1 MTINSNLKSKIIYLL
16 VSIIL
21 ALSTSVYANQK
32 QENGISYEYS
42 CTKNY
47 PVCGFM
53 PINVGL
59 SGWDLKFV
67 ESSKPNQLIKMFQ
80 NALIFSIDSEE
91 KQSSFSFENL
101 KKFNIEELKK
111 PIKNYGPSNFS
122 IIEIANDYLIF
133 KYRFITENNA
143 FRHRIQKIIF
153 KNSILATITFDTNF
167 PDMDNNYIYILR
179 SFDII
184 TPTIQKFDSGDKASK
199 VLIPSIGIYSIPIA
213 SLNLPFDIQNKMG
226 IVPDQGDLILGA
238 IKKNATINNDLFSGD
253 IIQSVKGENRS
264 REFSFIDANNDTINN
279 QADVKFFR
287 NRKEMSASNVQLF
300 LADENYLKN
309 ETNYQLDLG
318 QVLDFDMIKNQ
329 FDVKNQNHL
338 KIFPNNFLCNLV
350 LNVDGTE
357 VDTSKRLAPFVTE
370 AERRHLSVNDC
381 RTTLGFISK
390 DNNDLTGMFADNGNK
405 TIDSEYSKISV
416 SSENADTVNLKI
428 AELKAQIEVLNSI
441 IAEQTKLKDE
451 TNDLSSSYFEK
462 SIQSARGQLVK
473 LEKKYSV
480 FDQSFSNYLT
490 SIKPNDA
497 KNYLTARK
505 ASEIYP
511 KIPYYIP
518 GTPEVGEFWIEP
530 FVSDIGELRYNF
542 KFVDPKDPIEKVRAQ
557 ISMSQTQLEEM
568 KKALFKLYNWSE
580 LAHQNRLRKAFEKRV
595 SCFPET
601 DCVPD
606 QDSSDGKT
614 STEVRFIIYED
625 GSTGGRIQRNKG
637 KFNEGYNFSI
647 DSALLLQAC
656 ISHIMNYSKQEFEA
670 GKQNSKNLDAM
681 FQ

>member
-1 MTINSNLKSKIIYLL
+1 MTIDRNLKSIIIYLL
-16 VSIIL
+16 GSIIFG
-21 ALSTSVYANQK
+21 LSTSVYAYQK

-53 PINVGL
+53 PINIGL
-59 SGWDLKFV
+59 PGWDLKFQ
-67 ESSKPNQLIKMFQ
+67 ETDKPNQLMKSFAG
-80 NALIFSIDSEE
+80 NLTFSINSEDA
-91 KQSSFSFENL
+91 QPNFSFENL

-111 PIKNYGPSNFS
+111 PSHYGPSNFS
-122 IIEIANDYLIF
+122 IIEKAEDYIVF
-133 KYRFITENNA
+133 KHRYVNENNHLK
-143 FRHRIQKIIF
+143 HRFQKIIF
-153 KNSILATITFDTNF
+153 KYSILTTITFESDSPSFENNF
-167 PDMDNNYIYILR
+167 IYILK

-184 TPTIQKFDSGDKASK
+184 NPKLKKFDSGDQASK
-199 VLIPSIGIYSIPIA
+199 VLIPSVGIYSIPIA
-213 SLNLPFDIQNKMG
+213 SLNLPFDIQKKMG
-226 IVPDQGDLILGA
+226 IVPDQGDLILAA
-238 IKKNATINNDLFSGD
+238 IKNNALINSNLFSGD
-253 IIQSVKGENRS
+253 LIQSVKGENRS
-264 REFSFIDANNDTINN
+264 RDFSFIEANNNTINN
-279 QADVKFFR
+279 HAEAKFFR
-287 NRKEMSASNVQLF
+287 NRKEMSESNIQLF
-300 LADENYLKN
+300 LADEIYLKN
-309 ETNYQLDLG
+309 EINYQLDLG
-318 QVLDFDMIKNQ
+318 QILDFDINKNQ

-381 RTTLGFISK
+381 RATLGFISK
-390 DNNDLTGMFADNGNK
+390 DQNDLNGMFVDNGNK
-405 TIDSEYSKISV
+405 TIDSEYSKISI
-416 SSENADTVNLKI
+416 SSENADTINLKI

-462 SIQSARGQLVK
+462 SIQSARNQLVK

-542 KFVDPKDPIEKVRAQ
+542 KFIDPKDPIEKVRAQ
-557 ISMSQTQLEEM
+557 ISMSQTQLDET